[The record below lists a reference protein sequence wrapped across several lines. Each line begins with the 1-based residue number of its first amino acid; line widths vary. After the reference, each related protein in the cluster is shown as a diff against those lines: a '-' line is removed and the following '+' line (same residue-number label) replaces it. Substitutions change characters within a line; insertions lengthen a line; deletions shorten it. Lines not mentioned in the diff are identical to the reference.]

1 MFFAELCPSVVPSA
15 HSSQL
20 PLGSLPNEVWN
31 SLKSYKSNGCYK
43 LFPVPLCFILLVHQY
58 MNATKLK
65 AKYFALLGNVL
76 SAFNKSQKPRSVQGR
91 ATQTTKAWWKKKKR
105 TEGGLKGTLVG
116 FQIHLHMNHWKE
128 KVHLYSVINEK
139 RSTKEKYTGI

>member
-91 ATQTTKAWWKKKKR
+91 ATQTTKAWWKKKKGQR
-105 TEGGLKGTLVG
+105 KDWRELSWGSKYICIWTTER
-116 FQIHLHMNHWKE
+116 
-128 KVHLYSVINEK
+128 K
-139 RSTKEKYTGI
+139 RFIYIQ